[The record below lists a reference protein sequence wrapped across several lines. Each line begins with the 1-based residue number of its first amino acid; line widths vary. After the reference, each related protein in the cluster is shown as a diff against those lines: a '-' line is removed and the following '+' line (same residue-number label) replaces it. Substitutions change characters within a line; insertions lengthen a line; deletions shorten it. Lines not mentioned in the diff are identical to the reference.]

1 MTRRLRGCRSTFASR
16 SPAQSLKADP
26 RKLGLNAERL
36 RQVHEE
42 IDGYIYI
49 LFTIVVY
56 WIIPAIL
63 AEERAV
69 IFITEIFS

>member
-1 MTRRLRGCRSTFASR
+1 MTRRLRGCRSTFTSR

-26 RKLGLNAERL
+26 RKLGLDAERL
-36 RQVHEE
+36 RQVKE
-42 IDGYIYI
+42 IDGHIIYI

-69 IFITEIFS
+69 IFITEISS